1 MARRALFRRFLRK
14 WWRSLEGGT
23 QCHILTFSKNCHLLK
38 KANYKQRDGKEKS
51 VFKTGSLNLIIFF
64 RK

>member
-1 MARRALFRRFLRK
+1 MARRDLFRRFLRK

-38 KANYKQRDGKEKS
+38 KANYKQRDGKEKE
-51 VFKTGSLNLIIFF
+51 TSLRLEV
-64 RK
+64 